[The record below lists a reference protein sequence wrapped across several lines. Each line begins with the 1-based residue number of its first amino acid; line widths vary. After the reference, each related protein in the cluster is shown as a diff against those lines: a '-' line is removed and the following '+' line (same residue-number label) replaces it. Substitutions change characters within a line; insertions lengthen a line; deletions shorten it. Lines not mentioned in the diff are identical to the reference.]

1 MKIQIL
7 CAGLLIV
14 ATQAMAQDAALPP
27 DVAAG
32 KALYEVDVVGGYG
45 CIPCHGDR
53 AQGGRDGPKII
64 GQDTENMMIQL
75 QTNDSMSFIDLTDE
89 QFEQVAAY
97 LKWLARNPL

>member
-1 MKIQIL
+1 MRSLIL
-7 CAGLLIV
+7 FAGLLI
-14 ATQAMAQDAALPP
+14 APTQATAQDIALPP

-64 GQDTENMMIQL
+64 GQDTVNMMIQI

-89 QFEQVAAY
+89 QFEQVSAY
-97 LKWLARNPL
+97 LKWLADNPL